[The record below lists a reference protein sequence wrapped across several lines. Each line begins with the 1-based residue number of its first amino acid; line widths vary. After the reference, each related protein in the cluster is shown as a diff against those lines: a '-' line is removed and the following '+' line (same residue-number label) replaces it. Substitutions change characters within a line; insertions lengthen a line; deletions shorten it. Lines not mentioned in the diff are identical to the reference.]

1 MTSEPVDE
9 MGVGRSEGSSDDTAE
24 TDGRELCPVP
34 SNEEGTAL
42 DRSVGTTTTGVV
54 ASVEDPVVVETGTS
68 APLVVLPKIVSIP
81 TVIPDVVTSGVAA
94 SVKLDKAEETIEV
107 IGGMTTGGRR
117 PVDDSGREPVDALGV
132 GRSPLVSELSPVGIM
147 GITTPVLEV
156 GIGDSEIEITVEL
169 LPEVT

>member
-1 MTSEPVDE
+1 MA
-9 MGVGRSEGSSDDTAE
+9 VGRSEGSSEDIAE
-24 TDGRELCPVP
+24 TDGKELCPVP

-42 DRSVGTTTTGVV
+42 DRSVGTTTGIV
-54 ASVEDPVVVETGTS
+54 ASVEDPVVVETGMS
-68 APLVVLPKIVSIP
+68 VPLVVLPKIVSIP

-107 IGGMTTGGRR
+107 IGGITTEGRR
-117 PVDDSGREPVDALGV
+117 PVDDSAREPVDALGV

-156 GIGDSEIEITVEL
+156 GIWDSEIEITVEL